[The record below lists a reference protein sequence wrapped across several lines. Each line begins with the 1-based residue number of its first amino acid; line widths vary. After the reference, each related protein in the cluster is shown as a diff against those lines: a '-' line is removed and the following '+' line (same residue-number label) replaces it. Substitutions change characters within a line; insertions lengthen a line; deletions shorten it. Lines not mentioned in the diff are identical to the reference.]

1 MHDSH
6 AEDEYLLFNDFHKLL
21 LSKQQKI
28 RKILVS
34 GFRNHFFSASEVD
47 DVFQEIN
54 RILLEKANYYRT
66 KYIHKSTPDAY
77 LHSIIYHEC
86 CRFSNEFHKNHDPLE
101 SLDQHE
107 FKQSGHNLS
116 PLETLAVV
124 DEIKR
129 FDAVIKLYPG
139 KKSLYELLI
148 KILCRYPI
156 KSPDVAQAYNGFN
169 EKLCRSVAEKLNE
182 HSEISDIE
190 LFRILVFE
198 ISKNGLITIQP
209 DSLLRM
215 IRNRIHEMIELL
227 NTRSKFRS
235 AYDYETFMILAEKYF
250 AEKEKG
256 IGVHSGTL
264 NLYILLIL
272 AVINF

>member
-6 AEDEYLLFNDFHKLL
+6 SDDEYLLFNDFHKLL
-21 LSKQQKI
+21 LSKQHKI
-28 RKILVS
+28 RKILLS
-34 GFRNHFFSASEVD
+34 GFRNRFFSASEVD

-54 RILLEKANYYRT
+54 MILLEKANYYRI
-66 KYIHKSTPDAY
+66 KYVHKSTPDAY

-86 CRFSNEFHKNHDPLE
+86 CRFSNEYHKNHDPLV
-101 SLDQHE
+101 SLDQQE
-107 FKQSGHNLS
+107 FKQPGHYLS
-116 PLETLAVV
+116 PLDTLAVL

-129 FDAVIKLYPG
+129 FNTVLKLFPG

-156 KSPDVAQAYNGFN
+156 KSADIAEAYINCK
-169 EKLCRSVAEKLNE
+169 EKFCRSVAKKLNE
-182 HSEISDIE
+182 HSETSDIE
-190 LFRILVFE
+190 LFRILVSE

-209 DSLLRM
+209 DSLLRL
-215 IRNRIHEMIELL
+215 IRNKIHEMIELL

-264 NLYILLIL
+264 ILYILLMV